1 MGKLDGCGRFSEQL
15 NEMSK
20 SILKQK
26 SKNGETLNNKDID
39 LVENDI
45 FQAYQAILSV
55 LRDSRDISKAVEKM
69 EKQVCEAG
77 VTEVSKISQVVIKQT
92 LSEKEI
98 IKVED
103 NNFDVLKEDNIDATF
118 KNNLYDKEP
127 AVSLTEYEVAYMNNL
142 LKKANLGDKNA
153 TGSSAIMMTLYT
165 MEAEIKADPN
175 FFNNARNKSRFF
187 RRIAEA
193 MVSGDD
199 EIVLAQYLKNVGQE
213 QLVKEDEN
221 GNLVLDEDKIKET
234 LGEVCP
240 SVLRKLEDGSLKQ
253 HVERRNNEKSDKM
266 KKIISNNDVEK
277 KSEKGESGVDEFLDK
292 AVRTARERI
301 IREKLNLAIKENDND
316 TIVAICRNDLEM
328 SKKFLI
334 SELSYNQYLQ
344 QSGANSKLQSMQQKK
359 CILLGNAINEIARN
373 ERTSDI
379 EHTKI
384 EENISSPKEN
394 PGDGEIEL

>member
-98 IKVED
+98 IKV
-103 NNFDVLKEDNIDATF
+103 EDNIDATF

-301 IREKLNLAIKENDND
+301 IREKLNLAIK
-316 TIVAICRNDLEM
+316 
-328 SKKFLI
+328 
-334 SELSYNQYLQ
+334 
-344 QSGANSKLQSMQQKK
+344 
-359 CILLGNAINEIARN
+359 
-373 ERTSDI
+373 
-379 EHTKI
+379 
-384 EENISSPKEN
+384 
-394 PGDGEIEL
+394 